1 VDNFLK
7 IVDALT
13 KLIGS
18 FAWPVT
24 VLVILW
30 WFGAALREFLTGV
43 DEGSVKGFGIEA
55 SAKMKAT
62 QAIVAA
68 DLEKAPDITLN
79 NSQRLQLRTGVG
91 KSFKIADLVT
101 RSVSLEAT
109 VGKSILWVDDQP
121 DNNTYER
128 LAFQAL
134 GINVEFSKDTKDA
147 INRLLARK
155 YDVIISDMVRPEGEK
170 AGYDL
175 LEKIKELKLDI
186 PFVLYSSAYTT
197 NEEIG
202 ILSGGAFGSTSKAS
216 ELIELVVSAIAANEQ
231 SKSRLEPTRIQRLRN
246 LLAHRT
252 TKTET

>member
-1 VDNFLK
+1 LN
-7 IVDALT
+7 

-68 DLEKAPDITLN
+68 DLEKAADTMLG
-79 NSQRLQLRTGVG
+79 NSQLLQLKVGVG
-91 KSFKIADLVT
+91 KSIKIAELVT
-101 RSVSLEAT
+101 RSVALEAT
-109 VGKSILWVDDQP
+109 VGKTILWVDDQP
-121 DNNTYER
+121 GNNTYEC
-128 LAFQAL
+128 LALQAL
-134 GINVEFSKDTKDA
+134 GMSVEFSKDTNDA
-147 INRLLARK
+147 IKKLSVKK
-155 YDVIISDMVRPEGEK
+155 YDVVISDMVRPEGER

-175 LEKIKELKLDI
+175 LGKIKERKLDT
-186 PFVLYSSAYTT
+186 PFILYSSTYTKD
-197 NEEIG
+197 EETA
-202 ILSGGAFGSTSKAS
+202 ILSEGAFGSTSKAS
-216 ELIELVVSAIAANEQ
+216 ELVGLVVNAIVVNQQ
-231 SKSRLEPTRIQRLRN
+231 STSRFEPARIQRLRN

-252 TKTET
+252 TKTEG